1 MDFIVPLLEDLGM
14 AFVEIGAT
22 FIDHLDQFAE
32 MEIETK
38 ELTDRAAARF
48 VEGMLNY
55 ADKFCIPMLKYA
67 QTGEQELILW
77 ELPHLKE
84 HGMES

>member
-22 FIDHLDQFAE
+22 FIDHLDQFDK

-38 ELTDRAAARF
+38 ELTNKAAARF

-55 ADKFCIPMLKYA
+55 AD
-67 QTGEQELILW
+67 ELLCQSGKRKGSYDIQRHRQGNW
-77 ELPHLKE
+77 SRP
-84 HGMES
+84 